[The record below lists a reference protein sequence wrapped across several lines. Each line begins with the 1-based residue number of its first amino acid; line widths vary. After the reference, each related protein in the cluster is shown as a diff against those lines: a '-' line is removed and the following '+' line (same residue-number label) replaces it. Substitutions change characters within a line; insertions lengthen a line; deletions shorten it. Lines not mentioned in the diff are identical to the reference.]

1 MTIKEALQKANKK
14 LKKCKI
20 EDFSFEGELLL
31 SFVLDKPREFLF
43 THPEKKLTLIENIKF
58 QYLLTK
64 RCKWIP
70 LAYITGSKEF
80 YGLNFLVNKNTL
92 IPRPETELIVD
103 ESLAIIYDN
112 LEKDNINIIDLGTGS
127 GCIIITL
134 TKLIKE
140 KFAKFNSKDN
150 NFIGVDINDK
160 TLEIAKQNSLKHNLN
175 NDIKFI
181 QSDLLTKIN
190 KKACFSNLTIITANL
205 PYLTPDQVKNSPT
218 IQKEPERALIAGNDG
233 LFYYRK
239 LFEQINEIDI
249 VSPLYILCEIDDTQK
264 ESISK
269 LIKEKL
275 PQSEFIIKKDL
286 QSLERLV
293 IIKI

>member
-1 MTIKEALQKANKK
+1 MTIKEALQKANKQ
-14 LKKCKI
+14 LKKFGI
-20 EDFSFEGELLL
+20 ENFSFEGELLL
-31 SFVLDKPREFLF
+31 SFILDKPREFLF
-43 THPEKKLTLIENIKF
+43 THPEKKLNLLENIKF
-58 QYLLTK
+58 QYLLIK

-70 LAYITGSKEF
+70 LAYIIGSKEF

-112 LEKDNINIIDLGTGS
+112 IEKENLNIIDLGTGS

-140 KFAKFNSKDN
+140 KFAKFNSTN
-150 NFIGVDINDK
+150 HNFIGVDINDK
-160 TLEIAKQNSLKHNLN
+160 TLEIAKKNSSRYNLD

-190 KKACFSNLTIITANL
+190 KEAYFSNLTIITANL

-218 IQKEPERALIAGNDG
+218 IQKEPKRALIAVDDG
-233 LFYYRK
+233 LFYYKK
-239 LFEQINEIDI
+239 LFQQIKNINI
-249 VSPLYILCEIDDTQK
+249 KVPLYILCEIDDSQK
-264 ESISK
+264 KSISN
-269 LIKEKL
+269 LIKEEL
-275 PQSEFIIKKDL
+275 PQSKFIIKKDL

-293 IIKI
+293 IITI